1 MDAVLGWVKQIAMFY
16 IIANVIIHVL
26 PNGNYV
32 KYIKL
37 FVGLILIAVVLGP
50 VTGFFHIDQI
60 FNGLYQSAVAD
71 SKTSELKNELSYA
84 EQSSYDQ
91 IIKPYREEV
100 IKNVESIE
108 LENELYPV
116 KTEVEFDTDSGSENF
131 GQIKSISMVVS
142 KKETESDKVYI
153 DKIKVEV
160 GTQQSK
166 ENLSVQA
173 VNTKT
178 AVADFYNMEV
188 DNINISE
195 GR

>member
-1 MDAVLGWVKQIAMFY
+1 MDAVLDWVKQIAMFY
-16 IIANVIIHVL
+16 IIANVIIHIL

-50 VTGFFHIDQI
+50 ITGLFNIDQV
-60 FNGLYQSAVAD
+60 FNKLYESAVSD
-71 SKTSELKNELSYA
+71 SYESELKSELKYA
-84 EQSSYDQ
+84 ETSSYDQ

-100 IKNVESIE
+100 VKNVENIIID
-108 LENELYPV
+108 NGLYPV
-116 KTEVEFDTDSGSENF
+116 TTDVKFNTDSSSDTF
-131 GQIKSISMVVS
+131 GQISSISMVVS
-142 KKETESDKVYI
+142 QKETESEKVYI

-166 ENLSVQA
+166 EKLSVQA
-173 VNTKT
+173 VNIKT
-178 AVADFYNMEV
+178 SVADFYNIEV
-188 DNINISE
+188 NNINVSE